1 MRRYRTLVDRSRLEK
16 TDPDLETTFMLSS
29 RVQSSIECCD
39 DDFVR
44 QIYVPVAAGSSDTDT
59 SE

>member
-1 MRRYRTLVDRSRLEK
+1 MVDRSRLEK